1 MNQYIFLLSL
11 DLGKTVTGF
20 NGDIKSSSSDR
31 NEVWIFSL
39 NAGVCIIPRMPGF
52 KGELNIGPG
61 PCLRLPP
68 NCISCWANG
77 VISKPRA
84 LPPRI
89 TLHGNGEFLKTYHIQ
104 ILLSKQFKHKNQR
117 ERERERERERYP
129 WMSERNINLGWKEW
143 KTPML
148 DMTEHMILEYVVC
161 LIWASWAVILKNK
174 RNSFKETKQ
183 NTFYKWF

>member
-1 MNQYIFLLSL
+1 MLCLFKQRTMNQYIFLLSL
-11 DLGKTVTGF
+11 DLGKTVAGF
-20 NGDIKSSSSDR
+20 IGDIKSSLTTDR
-31 NEVWIFSL
+31 NWVWIFSL

-52 KGELNIGPG
+52 RGELNIGLG

-104 ILLSKQFKHKNQR
+104 ILLSKNLIIRTR
-117 ERERERERERYP
+117 EREREREREK
-129 WMSERNINLGWKEW
+129 EREI
-143 KTPML
+143 PIPL
-148 DMTEHMILEYVVC
+148 DVG
-161 LIWASWAVILKNK
+161 A
-174 RNSFKETKQ
+174 
-183 NTFYKWF
+183 